1 MVSLVCMKRH
11 LIRIFYVAFFS
22 VVGYSNMEEI
32 INAMKKKEVAGALV
46 DIYAAAT
53 KRELFQGGD
62 VQLNR
67 MIEYPTGY
75 GIVLSGNMAKAAP
88 LLREAIAAQKSE
100 ISQII
105 EENTDTISQVCWRL
119 LSAQTVITVY
129 V

>member
-1 MVSLVCMKRH
+1 
-11 LIRIFYVAFFS
+11 
-22 VVGYSNMEEI
+22 MEEI

-105 EENTDTISQVCWRL
+105 EENTDTISQVCWRF
-119 LSAQTVITVY
+119 LSAQS
-129 V
+129 